1 MKQILVFILF
11 SALLCWFMFSPI
23 YKHVLIVRQ
32 AVIQKEVDL
41 LLEVG
46 ANGSHGYISHAMIV
60 ESRQRLEARGFTG
73 NDIQYV
79 VTTSSGDI
87 GTNPAQPVLRGV
99 GIQLLISYPY
109 ERLLEID
116 RLVGISPPADTARM
130 TAIGM
135 KMSEY
140 VP

>member
-11 SALLCWFMFSPI
+11 SAILCWFMFSPI

-41 LLEVG
+41 LLEIG
-46 ANGSHGYISHAMIV
+46 ANGSHGYISEGMIE
-60 ESRQRLEARGFTG
+60 ESRLRLTTRGLISA
-73 NDIQYV
+73 DLQYD
-79 VTTSSGDI
+79 VTTSSGDD
-87 GTNPAQPVLRGV
+87 GTDPARPVIRGV

-109 ERLLEID
+109 QRLFDID
-116 RLVGISPPADTARM
+116 RLVGISPPESTSRM
-130 TAIGM
+130 TASGM

>member
-11 SALLCWFMFSPI
+11 SAILCWFMFSPI

-41 LLEVG
+41 LLEIG
-46 ANGSHGYISHAMIV
+46 ANGSHGYISEAMLQD
-60 ESRQRLEARGFTG
+60 SRLRLATRGFTSTELIY
-73 NDIQYV
+73 DV
-79 VTTSSGDI
+79 KTSSGDV
-87 GTNPAQPVLRGV
+87 GSDPARPVIRGV

-109 ERLLEID
+109 KSLFDID
-116 RLVGISPPADTARM
+116 RLVGIRPPDAASRM
-130 TAIGM
+130 TASGM

>member
-46 ANGSHGYISHAMIV
+46 ANGSHGYISDAMLA
-60 ESRQRLEARGFTG
+60 ESRQRLEARGFDST
-73 NDIQYV
+73 DIRYA
-79 VTTSSGDI
+79 VTTSIGDD
-87 GTNPAQPVLRGV
+87 GTDPARPVLRGV
-99 GIQLLISYPY
+99 GIQLHISYPY
-109 ERLLEID
+109 QRLFEID
-116 RLVGISPPADTARM
+116 RLVGISPPDATTRM
-130 TAIGM
+130 TASGM

>member
-11 SALLCWFMFSPI
+11 SAILCWFMFSPI

-32 AVIQKEVDL
+32 AVIQKEVDF

-46 ANGSHGYISHAMIV
+46 ANGSHGFINAVMLQ
-60 ESRQRLEARGFTG
+60 ESRQRLAARGF
-73 NDIQYV
+73 NSSDLHYV
-79 VTTSSGDI
+79 VTTSNGDD
-87 GTNPAQPVLRGV
+87 GTNPTQPVLRGI
-99 GIQLLISYPY
+99 GIELLISYPY

-116 RLVGISPPADTARM
+116 RLVGISPPEPTSRM
-130 TAIGM
+130 TASGM

>member
-41 LLEVG
+41 LLEIG
-46 ANGSHGYISHAMIV
+46 ANGSHGYISNAMIA
-60 ESRQRLEARGFTG
+60 ESRQRLVARGFTG
-73 NDIQYV
+73 DDIQYV
-79 VTTSSGDI
+79 ITTSNGDV
-87 GTNPAQPVLRGV
+87 GTNPAQPVLRGI

-116 RLVGISPPADTARM
+116 RLVGISPPAETARM
-130 TAIGM
+130 TANGM

>member
-41 LLEVG
+41 LLEIG
-46 ANGSHGYISHAMIV
+46 ANGSHGYISNEMID

-79 VTTSSGDI
+79 ITTSSGDS
-87 GTNPAQPVLRGV
+87 GMNSDQPVLRGI

-116 RLVGISPPADTARM
+116 RLVGISPPAETDRM
-130 TAIGM
+130 TASGM

>member
-46 ANGSHGYISHAMIV
+46 ANGSHGYISEMMLQ
-60 ESRQRLEARGFTG
+60 ESRQRLAARGFIST
-73 NDIQYV
+73 DLQY
-79 VTTSSGDI
+79 TISTSNGGD
-87 GTNPAQPVLRGV
+87 GTDPARPVLRGI

-109 ERLLEID
+109 QRLFDID
-116 RLVGISPPADTARM
+116 RLIGISPPDVSSRM
-130 TAIGM
+130 TASGM